1 MEERRTAPWESIVA
15 DWREADPA
23 SPGPLTAAGRAGQP
37 AARPEAPA
45 ASVPVA
51 IEAQGHAARDEPDV
65 RDLPEPRTDRSE
77 LWADRSGRS
86 PISHGLP
93 GRLGAAGAV
102 AVAAVAVVVA
112 VVLAAPLKR
121 TLTSGNEASAAPSE
135 GRPVT
140 IGWVGDMTLGSV
152 YGQPADQ
159 ARGMFEAVRSRLR
172 RPELMIGNLEGTLG
186 NGGASKC
193 GPGTSGAASQ
203 CFAFQAPAANATA
216 LHDAG
221 FDLLNVA
228 NNHADD
234 FGAIG
239 QQQTTQALVAHHLRW
254 TGKPGQITIL
264 RRNDTT
270 VAAVGFAAYRWAA
283 DLRDLTAARA
293 LVARAAQRADL
304 VVVLMH
310 AGSEGVAAA
319 HTPVGTE
326 YGYGA
331 DRGDTRRFAHTAIDA
346 GADLVLGS
354 GPHVV
359 RGMETYHGRLI
370 AYSLGNFAG
379 EHNFG
384 MGGALS
390 QSGLLTVTLSPTGHT
405 LGGRWTPIILAGPGH
420 PQPDPIGA
428 STATVRALSQ
438 QDFASPAPLAPD
450 GRIAPLR

>member
-15 DWREADPA
+15 DWREGERAAPRA
-23 SPGPLTAAGRAGQP
+23 LTAAGRGGQV
-37 AARPEAPA
+37 AARPEASAASGPA
-45 ASVPVA
+45 AIGSRGPA
-51 IEAQGHAARDEPDV
+51 AQDGHGLGARQG
-65 RDLPEPRTDRSE
+65 RR
-77 LWADRSGRS
+77 AGRSGGSRS
-86 PISHGLP
+86 SSGLR
-93 GRLGAAGAV
+93 GRLGAAGVLA
-102 AVAAVAVVVA
+102 AAAVAVVLVVA
-112 VVLAAPLKR
+112 VAAPVRRALS
-121 TLTSGNEASAAPSE
+121 SGNDANAAPRQ
-135 GRPVT
+135 GQPVT

-159 ARGMFEAVRSRLR
+159 ARGMFSAVRSRLR
-172 RPELMIGNLEGTLG
+172 RPDLTIGNLEGTLG
-186 NGGASKC
+186 NAGTSKC

-203 CFAFQAPAANATA
+203 CFAFQAPAENAAA
-216 LHDAG
+216 LRDAG
-221 FDLLNVA
+221 FDLLNLA

-239 QQQTTQALVAHHLRW
+239 QQQTTQALAAHRLRW

-264 RRNDTT
+264 RRNGTT
-270 VAAVGFAAYRWAA
+270 VAVLGFAAYPWAS
-283 DLRDLTAARA
+283 DLRDPAAVRA
-293 LVARAAQRADL
+293 LVARAAERADM

-331 DRGDTRRFAHTAIDA
+331 DRGDTRRFAHLAVDA

-359 RGMETYHGRLI
+359 RGLESYRGRLI

-384 MGGALS
+384 MGGTLS
-390 QSGLLTVTLSPTGHT
+390 QSALLTVTLSPTGHT
-405 LGGRWTPIILAGPGH
+405 LGGRWTPITLVGPGH
-420 PQPDPIGA
+420 PQPDPSGI
-428 STATVRALSQ
+428 STGLVRQLSR
-438 QDFASPAPLAPD
+438 QDFATPAPLGAD
-450 GRIAPLR
+450 GRISPLS